1 MDLQELLNNPPQLH
15 LDELGKPISWGIS
28 NDVLYF
34 IDNHVDATSRTL
46 ETGAGIST
54 ILFGLKGT
62 YHTCIVPD
70 KDQVEKIKE
79 YFKQHD
85 LPINSVSF
93 EIDTS
98 EKTLPRLKVDDLD
111 LVLIDGRHG
120 FPTPFIDWYYAS
132 PKLKVGGIL
141 IVDDTQI
148 WTGRVLKEFLISEPE
163 WKLDGEFSNKTAVF
177 IKMEDGSHWKEWNN
191 QPYVLRNSV

>member
-1 MDLQELLNNPPQLH
+1 MDLQGLLNNPPQLH
-15 LDELGKPISWGIS
+15 LDEFGQPISWGIS
-28 NDVLYF
+28 NEVLSF
-34 IDNHVDATSRTL
+34 IDNHVNAASRTL

-54 ILFGLKGT
+54 ILFGLNGT
-62 YHTCIVPD
+62 YHTCVVPD
-70 KDQVEKIKE
+70 KDQVEKIKD
-79 YFKQHD
+79 YCKQHD
-85 LPINSVSF
+85 VPIDTVTF

-98 EKTLPRLKVDDLD
+98 EQALPHLKLHDLD
-111 LVLIDGRHG
+111 LVLIDGRHA

-148 WTGRVLKEFLISEPE
+148 WTGRVLKEFLSSEPE
-163 WKLDGEFSNKTAVF
+163 WKLEGEFSNKTAVF
-177 IKMEDGSHWKEWNN
+177 TKKADGSHWKEWNN